1 MQFDVVQGGM
11 KLVFRLHGRKE
22 FAKLGPFCAFGLYLP
37 SCITCL
43 RAFVPYAASC
53 LRALGGF
60 VLYVPSLFSCL
71 FLYVP

>member
-1 MQFDVVQGGM
+1 MQFDLAQGGM
-11 KLVFRLHGRKE
+11 KLVFRLHGRNE

-37 SCITCL
+37 SCLPAL
-43 RAFVPYAASC
+43 RVFAPSC

-60 VLYVPSLFSCL
+60 VLYVPSLFPCL